1 MDDFMKYF
9 SLISSGYLTDLVGDM
24 LNSQYADS
32 GESKSYPSED
42 MIFDVEYTVQDNSCK
57 LLLEE
62 N

>member
-1 MDDFMKYF
+1 MKYF

-24 LNSQYADS
+24 LNNQHADS

-42 MIFDVEYTVQDNSCK
+42 MIFDVEYTVQDDSCE

>member
-24 LNSQYADS
+24 LNSQYSDS

-42 MIFDVEYTVQDNSCK
+42 MIFDVEYTVQDDLCK

>member
-24 LNSQYADS
+24 LNSQHADS

-42 MIFDVEYTVQDNSCK
+42 MIFDVEYTVQDDSCD

>member
-24 LNSQYADS
+24 LNSHHTDS
-32 GESKSYPSED
+32 GESKSYPSGD
-42 MIFDVEYTVQDNSCK
+42 MIFDVEYTVQDDSCE

>member
-42 MIFDVEYTVQDNSCK
+42 MIFDVEYTVQDDLCK

>member
-24 LNSQYADS
+24 LNSQHADS

-42 MIFDVEYTVQDNSCK
+42 MIFDVEYTVQDD
-57 LLLEE
+57 
-62 N
+62 